1 MESMNKSMAILT
13 VGRYVCSNCW
23 GELET
28 RADPRDY
35 SLSFVVCKRCQD
47 DTKGYVTRHFAD
59 RRRGESEFEKLEVT
73 RMLQENGVLPKPE
86 KRTVGQNLK
95 ELGF

>member
-1 MESMNKSMAILT
+1 MNKSLAILT

-35 SLSFVVCKRCQD
+35 SMSFVICIKCQD
-47 DTKGYVTRHFAD
+47 DTKGYVTRYFAN

-73 RMLQENGVLPKPE
+73 RMLQEQGVLPKPE
-86 KRTVGQNLK
+86 RKTIGENLRQ
-95 ELGF
+95 LGFGG